1 MEWLLIIGVA
11 AAWYYLANN
20 KQVNREV
27 TKEKIVQRFETEDG
41 FVERETTRTYES
53 DITDFKKQDFV
64 NHPTPPSSNRARNVT
79 NEYRAERVINATPT
93 AQPIVHQQPKL
104 VNAPRVFMET
114 PQVAAIEQLPSS
126 NSKRCPNCNRLQPL
140 SEYKPNKNQPD
151 GVTKWCASCMSE
163 PQKKPSGLR
172 KCPKCKQMRRIDSF
186 GKSPTNPD
194 GLHKWCKFCH
204 RH

>member
-27 TKEKIVQRFETEDG
+27 TKEKIMQRFETEDG

-64 NHPTPPSSNRARNVT
+64 NHPTPPSAHRARNVT
-79 NEYRAERVINATPT
+79 NEYRTERVINAVPTP
-93 AQPIVHQQPKL
+93 QPIAHQQPKL
-104 VNAPRVFMET
+104 VNSPSVSIEPAQFMVTDQT
-114 PQVAAIEQLPSS
+114 P
-126 NSKRCPNCNRLQPL
+126 NSKRCPHCNRLQPL

-151 GVTKWCASCMSE
+151 GLTKWCTACMVPE
-163 PQKKPSGLR
+163 KEKKGLK
-172 KCPKCKQMRRIDSF
+172 KCPKCKQMRRLDSY
-186 GKSPTNPD
+186 GESPTNPD

-204 RH
+204 RK